1 MTSTIMT
8 SFCLLSAGVGRT
20 GTFLAMDALLENGRK
35 TGQVNV
41 FEYVR
46 KMRESRMNMVQTEVG
61 QEMWAKL
68 ECSYDIL
75 VVLHANYTQ

>member
-8 SFCLLSAGVGRT
+8 SFCPLSAGVGRT

-61 QEMWAKL
+61 QEIWATL
-68 ECSYDIL
+68 E
-75 VVLHANYTQ
+75 